1 MTVAKVVTRS
11 TAAPPLKDTFGA
23 VRSPEAEKFRAVS
36 RVVAVL
42 VLPVKA
48 PTKEVE
54 VIEVAPVT
62 IPASTIIVPSR
73 TIVDP
78 DTGVIL
84 RLPLVEDKT
93 LPLRFRLSTCNA
105 VRVPREVTLA

>member
-1 MTVAKVVTRS
+1 MTVAKVVTKF
-11 TAAPPLKDTFGA
+11 TAPPPLKDTFGA
-23 VRSPEAEKFRAVS
+23 VRSPEAEKFLAVA
-36 RVVAVL
+36 RVVAV
-42 VLPVKA
+42 VALPVKA
-48 PTKEVE
+48 PVKPVE

-84 RLPLVEDKT
+84 RLPEVEDKT
-93 LPLRFRLSTCNA
+93 LPLRFKLSTCNA